1 MVGRERDRSSH
12 SVVAKARRRL
22 SDRHPVSVTS
32 VALLSS
38 GERISICQI
47 DKVLQT
53 AQMLRLSEG
62 GFARD
67 NHGNLMQNRDAAAE
81 KLDAYAAGVLA
92 ALSKDTELDRDAF
105 SLLVYALAICD
116 LGPGLAALAK
126 TRRML
131 GCNADLILR
140 RYFLLG
146 ARTVRS
152 MLEGSAT
159 TPGEFARLL
168 EAE

>member
-1 MVGRERDRSSH
+1 MRFSSRRS
-12 SVVAKARRRL
+12 
-22 SDRHPVSVTS
+22 VS
-32 VALLSS
+32 L
-38 GERISICQI
+38 GKI
-47 DKVLQT
+47 DKALQT

-67 NHGNLMQNRDAAAE
+67 NHGNLMQQRKTAGE
-81 KLDAYAAGVLA
+81 KLDAYAAGALA
-92 ALSKDTELDRDAF
+92 ALSRDTGTDQDTFGLLLYAF
-105 SLLVYALAICD
+105 AICD

-131 GCNADLILR
+131 ACHSDSELR

-146 ARTVRS
+146 ARTVRR
-152 MLEGSAT
+152 MLEGSPT
-159 TPGEFARLL
+159 SPGEFARLL

>member
-1 MVGRERDRSSH
+1 VVSISFRDQ
-12 SVVAKARRRL
+12 
-22 SDRHPVSVTS
+22 VSI
-32 VALLSS
+32 
-38 GERISICQI
+38 GQI
-47 DKVLQT
+47 DKALQT

-67 NHGNLMQNRDAAAE
+67 NHGNLMQKRDAAAE

-92 ALSKDTELDRDAF
+92 GLTDDTGLDRDAF
-105 SLLVYALAICD
+105 RLLIYAFAICD

-131 GCNADLILR
+131 GCNADAKLR

-146 ARTVRS
+146 ARTVHR
-152 MLEGSAT
+152 MLEGSPT

-168 EAE
+168 AAE

>member
-1 MVGRERDRSSH
+1 M
-12 SVVAKARRRL
+12 VAKAWCGH
-22 SDRHPVSVTS
+22 SDGDPLIVTGV
-32 VALLSS
+32 VASFS
-38 GERISICQI
+38 FPDPASIGQI
-47 DKVLQT
+47 DKALQT

-67 NHGNLMQNRDAAAE
+67 NHGNLMQQRDAAAE

-92 ALSKDTELDRDAF
+92 ALSQDTELERDLF
-105 SLLVYALAICD
+105 CLLVYAFAVCD

-131 GCNADLILR
+131 GCNTDVNLR

-146 ARTVRS
+146 ARTVRR
-152 MLEGSAT
+152 MFAGSPTA
-159 TPGEFARLL
+159 PGEFARLL